1 MQGGAGPALGAR
13 REGGGADGERKIGGC
28 PPGLLWARGRE
39 QQRVGEEMR
48 ELQDG
53 MGFLF
58 LYTRH
63 IYPLNLEHG
72 TKNHFN

>member
-1 MQGGAGPALGAR
+1 MQRGGGGAGPALGAR
-13 REGGGADGERKIGGC
+13 RVEEEVKKGVGVSLRAGA
-28 PPGLLWARGRE
+28 RE
-39 QQRVGEEMR
+39 QRRAGEEMR
-48 ELQDG
+48 ELQDS

-72 TKNHFN
+72 TKKNHFN